1 MIRNI
6 CAVLIGLVAGMAVN
20 MLIGMS
26 ALLLYPMPEGV
37 RFDDAEAM
45 PAYFESLPVTAFLI
59 VMLAHL
65 GQAFVGG
72 WIAAIISR
80 KNPMLVAMVIG
91 VLSML
96 AGLYNLSTM
105 PAPAWMWIEVP
116 LYLVA
121 AWVAARL
128 VLARRA
134 DQQIEAG

>member
-20 MLIGMS
+20 MAIVMLS
-26 ALLLYPMPEGV
+26 TVLYPMPEGV
-37 RFDDAEAM
+37 GFNDREGLA
-45 PAYFESLPVTAFLI
+45 AYIETLPVTAFLI

-80 KNPMLVAMVIG
+80 NSSMLVAMVVGI
-91 VLSML
+91 LTLL
-96 AGLYNLSTM
+96 AGLYNLSTL

-121 AWVAARL
+121 AWAAARL
-128 VLARRA
+128 VLARRTA
-134 DQQIEAG
+134 HQG

>member
-20 MLIGMS
+20 MVIVMLS
-26 ALLLYPMPEGV
+26 TVLYPMPEGV
-37 RFDDAEAM
+37 GFNDREGLAAYIETL
-45 PAYFESLPVTAFLI
+45 PATAFLI

-65 GQAFVGG
+65 GQAFFGG
-72 WIAAIISR
+72 WIAALIGR

-96 AGLYNLSTM
+96 AGLYNLSTL

-121 AWVAARL
+121 AWAAARL
-128 VLARRA
+128 VLARRTA
-134 DQQIEAG
+134 HQG

>member
-6 CAVLIGLVAGMAVN
+6 CAVFVGLIAGMMVN
-20 MLIGMS
+20 TLIVMFS
-26 ALLLYPMPEGV
+26 TVLYPMPEGV
-37 RFDDAEAM
+37 SFNDREGLAAYIETL
-45 PAYFESLPVTAFLI
+45 PATAFLI

-65 GQAFVGG
+65 GQAFFGG
-72 WIAAIISR
+72 WIAALISR
-80 KNPMLVAMVIG
+80 SAPMLVAMVIG

-96 AGLYNLSTM
+96 AGLYNLSSL

-121 AWVAARL
+121 AWAAARL

-134 DQQIEAG
+134 GHENAAG

>member
-6 CAVLIGLVAGMAVN
+6 CAVLIGLVAGMIIN
-20 MLIGMS
+20 MLIVMFS
-26 ALLLYPMPEGV
+26 TVLYPMPEGV
-37 RFDDAEAM
+37 NFNDREGLA
-45 PAYFESLPVTAFLI
+45 AYIETLPVTAFLI

-65 GQAFVGG
+65 GQAFFGG
-72 WIAAIISR
+72 WIAALISR

-96 AGLYNLSTM
+96 AGLYNLSTL